1 MRTFTPRHVAGAI
14 ARAVVLTAAT
24 SGSVLA
30 QSQTAAP
37 GILKLTVDEAVK
49 MALGDNLDLAA
60 DRLDPEIGDTN
71 VAAASAAFRPTVS
84 SGVQRN
90 NQLQPPANL
99 IFPIPTR
106 TDVTTSNV
114 GLNQRLPWFGTSYSL
129 AWDSSHTDSNAIINA
144 FNPLLRSGLSLNVSQ
159 PLLRD
164 FATDAARV
172 QLTTSR
178 LNREVAGTR
187 LKESE
192 VRTAASVKSAYWNLV
207 SAQAN
212 VTARQT
218 ALQLAEELVRVNRAK
233 VDVGQS
239 PPLDLVSAQAEVAS
253 NQEQLIIAETSV
265 RQAEDR
271 LRLLIFDTTDR
282 DVWNVKLDPV
292 DSPPVGM
299 VALDV
304 ESAVANALRDRPDIA
319 RARLSVSSADVV
331 AKLAGNQR
339 LPDVR
344 VNASYQAS
352 GLGGTE
358 ILRSGGFPGTI
369 LGPGTV
375 TTFGS
380 VLNQLLRSDYPTW
393 AVGVSIAYPIGQS
406 AQDATFARNRLER
419 AQAETRVK
427 STEGRVIQQIR
438 DAAWKVEM
446 NAKRVE
452 TSRAAA
458 ALAEQRL
465 DAERKRFEVG
475 MSTSFLVIQAQRDFV
490 QSRTNELA
498 AVLAYDLALVDFEA
512 LQQAPPAGQSAPA
525 STPAVAPSVQAV
537 PSGAARS
544 AGGATSATG
553 IPGL

>member
-1 MRTFTPRHVAGAI
+1 MRSHTTRRV
-14 ARAVVLTAAT
+14 ARALALVFPLLVIG
-24 SGSVLA
+24 SGFVRA
-30 QSQTAAP
+30 QNQAVAP
-37 GILKLTVDEAVK
+37 GVLKLSVDEAVK
-49 MALGDNLDLAA
+49 MALGSNLELAA
-60 DRLDPEIGDTN
+60 DRFEPAIGDTQ
-71 VAAASAAFRPTVS
+71 VAAAAASFRPTVNS
-84 SGVQRN
+84 SVQRN
-90 NQLQPPANL
+90 NQLQPPSNL

-114 GLNQRLPWFGTSYSL
+114 GLNQRLPWFGTSYSV

-144 FNPLLRSGLSLNVSQ
+144 FNPLLRSGLSLNISQ

-164 FATDAARV
+164 LSTDAARV

-192 VRTAASVKSAYWNLV
+192 VRTAAAVKSAYWNLV

-218 ALQLAEELVRVNRAK
+218 ALQLAEELVRVNKAK

-253 NQEQLIIAETSV
+253 NQEQLIIAETAV

-271 LRLLIFDTTDR
+271 LRLLIFDTTDH
-282 DVWNVKLDPV
+282 DVWNVTLEPV
-292 DSPPVGM
+292 DSPPVAM

-304 ESAVANALRDRPDIA
+304 DSAVSNALRDRPDLE
-319 RARLSVSSADVV
+319 RARLNVSSADAM
-331 AKLAGNQR
+331 AKLSSNQR

-369 LGPGTV
+369 TGAGSV

-380 VLNQLLRSDYPTW
+380 VLNQLFRSDYPTW
-393 AVGVSIAYPIGQS
+393 AVGLSVAYPIGQS
-406 AQDATFARNRLER
+406 MQDATHARSRLER
-419 AQAETRVK
+419 AQAATRVK
-427 STEGRVIQQIR
+427 SAEGRVVQQIR
-438 DAAWKVEM
+438 EAAWRVEM

-458 ALAEQRL
+458 GLAEQRL

-490 QSRTNELA
+490 QARTNELA
-498 AVLAYDLALVDFEA
+498 AVLAYDLALVEFDA
-512 LQQAPPAGQSAPA
+512 IQQAPPAGQPMPA
-525 STPAVAPSVQAV
+525 STPVVPSVQAA

-544 AGGATSATG
+544 TTTASGGLG